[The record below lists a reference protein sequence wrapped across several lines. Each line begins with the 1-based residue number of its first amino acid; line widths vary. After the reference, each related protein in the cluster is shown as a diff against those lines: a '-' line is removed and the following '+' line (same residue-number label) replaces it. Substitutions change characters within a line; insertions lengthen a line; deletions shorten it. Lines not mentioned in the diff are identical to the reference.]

1 MATPNKY
8 YEHHPGGPTHRAMA
22 EECVI
27 EHNLNAVGEEPCPEI
42 EWGDVA
48 MGQVVGVP
56 YAFTAEGWEQ
66 CNWVCVGI
74 RVDSGIEG
82 TVRIQLTKP
91 PEFLGTAEEK
101 SKEPVYYEDF
111 NAQAQQERRIY
122 LIRQWVRAEQSEAP
136 MLADG
141 DTGVL
146 QALAADVT
154 AKHSSDWFKTNP
166 HRREKLLVEACR
178 QQIEGTLASRWANWT
193 KRDSRQISE
202 KLDALEKDWQQ
213 TMHPVA
219 IVTRVDNG
227 AVVLQELV
235 SEMGAELL
243 DKLYGVAH
251 VRSATGCAGILA
263 VQEITPEIASR
274 MKTRLKSY
282 EWVATTQNM
291 DQADLPE
298 PKALKYGANSKNVE
312 YCKAMIQSRA
322 GVLKGRPPPP
332 PPETGGKAMPPPQ
345 PQVPTGLAEQ
355 VRLMD
360 AKLQLLLDNQARMAK
375 GAKALNPSEKKQEK
389 PVPKQM
395 VAMPIRA
402 DHNCSKY
409 LLGFIKD
416 LVKDKGAKLD
426 QSPERLEITKRE
438 LVQHILDYLHDECK
452 KDESVFMQH
461 FGQAPQQYIS
471 KLLDGRGT
479 DSWLGV
485 PAFTA
490 FVKKS
495 PIELRLVLTREFDE
509 KGQPDKSCGQIQ
521 IVGSPNQEKKT
532 HVVFTMWNG
541 SHFDLAQDT
550 DGKKCFEIGE
560 EADEAGKKLVAQIQS
575 KAKLGEVLQRAVS
588 AGDQAARTAA
598 LDEYCRAQ
606 RESSLNGK
614 RSKKTSKTKQQK
626 QPRKAK
632 AQEGN
637 PQPKHKP
644 GVCRGAPTTRR
655 ASADSNATPQKRGAG
670 RGAEPQAAE
679 AEAGAAPAERPA
691 KRDRGVGVVPADE
704 APQQTAQ
711 RAALADAAP
720 QRMGLKDGKK
730 CVTEGGTKS

>member
-1 MATPNKY
+1 MI
-8 YEHHPGGPTHRAMA
+8 RR
-22 EECVI
+22 
-27 EHNLNAVGEEPCPEI
+27 NAPE
-42 EWGDVA
+42 
-48 MGQVVGVP
+48 
-56 YAFTAEGWEQ
+56 
-66 CNWVCVGI
+66 
-74 RVDSGIEG
+74 
-82 TVRIQLTKP
+82 
-91 PEFLGTAEEK
+91 
-101 SKEPVYYEDF
+101 
-111 NAQAQQERRIY
+111 
-122 LIRQWVRAEQSEAP
+122 
-136 MLADG
+136 
-141 DTGVL
+141 
-146 QALAADVT
+146 AL
-154 AKHSSDWFKTNP
+154 
-166 HRREKLLVEACR
+166 
-178 QQIEGTLASRWANWT
+178 
-193 KRDSRQISE
+193 
-202 KLDALEKDWQQ
+202 
-213 TMHPVA
+213 
-219 IVTRVDNG
+219 
-227 AVVLQELV
+227 
-235 SEMGAELL
+235 
-243 DKLYGVAH
+243 
-251 VRSATGCAGILA
+251 
-263 VQEITPEIASR
+263 R
-274 MKTRLKSY
+274 MQKQLKSY
-282 EWVATTQNM
+282 VWVATTQNM
-291 DQADLPE
+291 DQADLPD
-298 PKALKYGANSKNVE
+298 PKAITMGTNSKNVE

-332 PPETGGKAMPPPQ
+332 ARKTGGKAMPPPQ

-560 EADEAGKKLVAQIQS
+560 EADEAGKKLVAQIRS

-644 GVCRGAPTTRR
+644 GVCSYFEAGQRCPHNEKGKCRFQCYSPKVRGRSRSKNPGSRSRSRSSASRATSKARSRGGSRPRGRSPPADSPKGRSRR
-655 ASADSNATPQKRGAG
+655 RSPSADGS
-670 RGAEPQAAE
+670 
-679 AEAGAAPAERPA
+679 ERWEEV
-691 KRDRGVGVVPADE
+691 RDRGGDKVVKAVVVFTSIGRDAVMRKVDKE
-704 APQQTAQ
+704 TYRWVHSAHEIGAAREDTRAPRVILHVKSSKMDNLERNLQAI
-711 RAALADAAP
+711 RATGLKAARFKEQP
-720 QRMGLKDGKK
+720 QREPPESKAREGLERARARANGTCNYFSKRAKCPYDGRCRFACYDNEPDDPLTPK
-730 CVTEGGTKS
+730 CYR